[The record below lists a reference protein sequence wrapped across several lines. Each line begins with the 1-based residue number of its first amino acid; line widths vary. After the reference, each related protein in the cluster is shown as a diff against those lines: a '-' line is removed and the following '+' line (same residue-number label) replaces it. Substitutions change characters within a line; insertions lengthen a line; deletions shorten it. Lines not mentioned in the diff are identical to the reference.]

1 MIGTDP
7 ECKEGERIIC
17 RTPKETILVLKLK
30 YTEETR
36 RNDDI
41 RAGT

>member
-30 YTEETR
+30 YTEETKR
-36 RNDDI
+36 SNENR
-41 RAGT
+41 